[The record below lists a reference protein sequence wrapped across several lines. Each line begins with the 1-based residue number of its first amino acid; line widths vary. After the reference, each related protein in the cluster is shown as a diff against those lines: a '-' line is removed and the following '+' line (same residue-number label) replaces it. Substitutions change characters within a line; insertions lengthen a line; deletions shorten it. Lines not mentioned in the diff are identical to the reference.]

1 MNGVYY
7 IATFFTHSGAIKYKR
22 QMAARD
28 IPVELAPV
36 PRRLSSD
43 CGICARFSTEEE
55 AGTLVSGD
63 VDKLFAVEKGKEI
76 LMYAAPE

>member
-22 QMAARD
+22 RMAARG
-28 IPVELAPV
+28 IPVELSPV

-63 VDKLFAVEKGKEI
+63 VDKLFAVEKGKEV